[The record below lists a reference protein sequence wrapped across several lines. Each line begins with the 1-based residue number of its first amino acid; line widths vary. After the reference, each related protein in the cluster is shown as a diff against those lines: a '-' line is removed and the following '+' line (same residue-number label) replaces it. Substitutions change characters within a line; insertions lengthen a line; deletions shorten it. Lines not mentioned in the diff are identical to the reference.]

1 MECILLECDAPGR
14 TQIWELVDELRRMR
28 SNQPLPSSYGGILGW
43 RLTMYTKNNRL
54 FKIIMSESAHPYNP
68 EAKMRETHSEG
79 RRPTEVPLGTGNPQP
94 MGTDVVLQLLHQK
107 KKKKRT

>member
-1 MECILLECDAPGR
+1 
-14 TQIWELVDELRRMR
+14 
-28 SNQPLPSSYGGILGW
+28 
-43 RLTMYTKNNRL
+43 MYTKNNRL

-107 KKKKRT
+107 KKKKNLKIDVVQRGLGVSHPALVNLNGGRV

>member
-1 MECILLECDAPGR
+1 
-14 TQIWELVDELRRMR
+14 
-28 SNQPLPSSYGGILGW
+28 
-43 RLTMYTKNNRL
+43 MYTKNNRL

-107 KKKKRT
+107 KKKKKEPKDRCRSTWPGCQPSSPR